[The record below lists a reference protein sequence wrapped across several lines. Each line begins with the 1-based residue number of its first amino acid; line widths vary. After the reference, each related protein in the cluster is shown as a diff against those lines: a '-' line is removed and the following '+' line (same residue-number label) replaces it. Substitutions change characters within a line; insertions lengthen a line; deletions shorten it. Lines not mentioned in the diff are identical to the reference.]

1 MSTRVLD
8 SYLITPTIILGK
20 KTTLNNIFAYK
31 LTNFEY
37 KNPTNALINLPE
49 QLTDIQYT
57 LLLRHKISTNWNLMM
72 LPQLIIRSDF
82 EGKFTNDA
90 FFPAFV
96 AIANHKSQKNDRLTL
111 GYGLSYSRDFL
122 KNTISPVLAVSYTSP
137 HFRINAVLPN
147 NAQLTFI
154 PEESWEFGT
163 AVNVET
169 AIYSTK
175 ITSGFNAK
183 YLRTI
188 NLPVSLTASHNI
200 YGMRLSEKGSLL
212 LLYRVCILNMKSFI
226 FQDCFKSYDLLTR
239 ALYWLIYGSLEVKN
253 AQLAHLE
260 KLCAIATN
268 PNSTATLGSFLKV
281 NLLKLLFCLI
291 FPKTGSGSI
300 QRCGYNSFPLSLSSL
315 VFACNLN
322 CFKSWFT
329 SILRFPL
336 ALWH

>member
-175 ITSGFNAK
+175 IASGFNAK

-200 YGMRLSEKGSLL
+200 YGMLWLNAKAGMLFLRNYDAMNAEYKVIDNLKTTFKPSPFINVGISLRLKDQ
-212 LLYRVCILNMKSFI
+212 K
-226 FQDCFKSYDLLTR
+226 
-239 ALYWLIYGSLEVKN
+239 VK
-253 AQLAHLE
+253 Q
-260 KLCAIATN
+260 
-268 PNSTATLGSFLKV
+268 S
-281 NLLKLLFCLI
+281 
-291 FPKTGSGSI
+291 
-300 QRCGYNSFPLSLSSL
+300 Q
-315 VFACNLN
+315 
-322 CFKSWFT
+322 
-329 SILRFPL
+329 
-336 ALWH
+336 